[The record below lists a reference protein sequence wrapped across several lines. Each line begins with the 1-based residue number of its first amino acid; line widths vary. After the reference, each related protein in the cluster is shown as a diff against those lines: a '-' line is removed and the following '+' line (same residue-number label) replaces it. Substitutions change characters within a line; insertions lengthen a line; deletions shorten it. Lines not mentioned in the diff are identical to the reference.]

1 MLLFV
6 LNYAQNLTDTH
17 AAYTYQRAESWRGT
31 QRRRKMDKNERR
43 RDYEHLE
50 FQHTTMLHEAPVQL
64 PAYTIQPL
72 ICSVLHPLNSG
83 VASYGSLVYV
93 PPRLPT
99 ISFLVHFGVNL
110 TANYPS
116 IV

>member
-1 MLLFV
+1 MFLGVFYKLFDFNLALL
-6 LNYAQNLTDTH
+6 LSSLT
-17 AAYTYQRAESWRGT
+17 
-31 QRRRKMDKNERR
+31 
-43 RDYEHLE
+43 
-50 FQHTTMLHEAPVQL
+50 
-64 PAYTIQPL
+64 
-72 ICSVLHPLNSG
+72 SG
-83 VASYGSLVYV
+83 VASYGALGHVSSL